1 MQIDERRIAV
11 FIDFENVAMGV
22 RESRYGNFDIDLVLK
37 RLVEKGKITVKRAYS
52 DWHRYTE
59 FKRAFHQ
66 AAIELIDVP
75 QSRYSGKNSADIRM
89 VVDAL
94 DLSYQRDHIDTF
106 VLVSGDSDFSPL
118 VSKLRE
124 YGRYVIGMGVKQSS
138 SDLLINNCD
147 EFIFYEDLV
156 RPTTENTRLAPKLNG
171 LPRKK
176 AEALLL
182 VVETFEALQRE
193 GKEVIYGSVIKQTLV
208 RKLPSFNET
217 YFGYPSF
224 SRLLEDAAENKL
236 LQLTK
241 DEKSGGYIVNLSGDG
256 TGTEAPSEEQVG
268 STLSAG
274 ESPPSAGKSSAPTR
288 TRSSRGRRQGA
299 REKARSDPQP
309 AVEAAPADPQ
319 TGATPQA
326 VTETPEAP
334 AESPLPGETTSAEQ
348 STEPSSPVEKKVARP
363 RRRSPRS
370 RAAGSRKAAAQAAEK
385 APATEASAAP
395 APEVAAVPPDQAPA
409 AAPPDQPAER
419 ASATGASPV
428 GMLAEVEQPPPGD
441 ATPAEQSTEPSPP
454 AEKKPARP
462 RRRSSRSR
470 AAGSTKAAA
479 EAAEEA
485 PATEAVAVPPT
496 EAAAAPPEQPA
507 ESPSAT
513 ATSPV
518 GAQTAVQEPLPGEP
532 ASAEPSTEPSSPVEK
547 KAARPRRR
555 SSRSRGAGSRK
566 AAAKA
571 AEEAPAAEASA
582 APPTEVATAPP
593 AQPAEIASATTASSE
608 EEQPQP
614 VQLPLGEATSAEP
627 STEPSPPSEKK
638 AVRPRRRS
646 PRSRAA
652 ASRKSAAKAAQ
663 EAPPAEVPATSPEQ
677 PPESPP
683 AAATGGQT
691 SVEEASPVEAPAA
704 DGLLLT
710 EAAAPTTGSGSD
722 VATAPKPRRRT
733 STARTRTTRSKTTR
747 SRKTPARDTEP
758 TLFSQI
764 EDSTE

>member
-156 RPTTENTRLAPKLNG
+156 RPATENTRLAPKLNG
-171 LPRKK
+171 LPHKK
-176 AEALLL
+176 AEALRL

-241 DEKSGGYIVNLSGDG
+241 DQKSGGYIVNLSGDG
-256 TGTEAPSEEQVG
+256 AGTEAPSEEQAE
-268 STLSAG
+268 STLSVG

-309 AVEAAPADPQ
+309 PVETAPTGPQ
-319 TGATPQA
+319 TGAAPQA
-326 VTETPEAP
+326 LPETPEAP
-334 AESPLPGETTSAEQ
+334 AESPLPDETTSAEP
-348 STEPSSPVEKKVARP
+348 STEPSSPVEKK
-363 RRRSPRS
+363 
-370 RAAGSRKAAAQAAEK
+370 
-385 APATEASAAP
+385 T
-395 APEVAAVPPDQAPA
+395 
-409 AAPPDQPAER
+409 
-419 ASATGASPV
+419 
-428 GMLAEVEQPPPGD
+428 
-441 ATPAEQSTEPSPP
+441 
-454 AEKKPARP
+454 ARP
-462 RRRSSRSR
+462 RRRSSKSRGARSKESAAM
-470 AAGSTKAAA
+470 AAG
-479 EAAEEA
+479 EA
-485 PATEAVAVPPT
+485 PPAEVP
-496 EAAAAPPEQPA
+496 AAPPEQPA
-507 ESPSAT
+507 ASPSAT

-518 GAQTAVQEPLPGEP
+518 EAPTAVEEPSPAQATPAEP
-532 ASAEPSTEPSSPVEK
+532 SAEPSPPVEK

-555 SSRSRGAGSRK
+555 SSRSRGAGS
-566 AAAKA
+566 
-571 AEEAPAAEASA
+571 S
-582 APPTEVATAPP
+582 
-593 AQPAEIASATTASSE
+593 
-608 EEQPQP
+608 
-614 VQLPLGEATSAEP
+614 
-627 STEPSPPSEKK
+627 
-638 AVRPRRRS
+638 
-646 PRSRAA
+646 
-652 ASRKSAAKAAQ
+652 KSAAKAAV
-663 EAPPAEVPATSPEQ
+663 EVPPVEVPATPPEQ
-677 PPESPP
+677 PPEST
-683 AAATGGQT
+683 AAAAGGRAA
-691 SVEEASPVEAPAA
+691 VEEASPVEAPAA
-704 DGLLLT
+704 PMAPSDSDGG
-710 EAAAPTTGSGSD
+710 AAP
-722 VATAPKPRRRT
+722 KRRRRT
-733 STARTRTTRSKTTR
+733 TTSRKRTTRSKTTR
-747 SRKTPARDTEP
+747 SRKTPDPDTEP

-764 EDSTE
+764 QDSTE

>member
-156 RPTTENTRLAPKLNG
+156 RPATENTRLAPKLNG

-176 AEALLL
+176 AEALRL

-241 DEKSGGYIVNLSGDG
+241 DQKSGGYIVNLSGDG
-256 TGTEAPSEEQVG
+256 AVIEAPSEEQAEPTPSG
-268 STLSAG
+268 G

-288 TRSSRGRRQGA
+288 SRSSRGRRQGA
-299 REKARSDPQP
+299 REKARSEPQP
-309 AVEAAPADPQ
+309 PVESAPTAPQ

-326 VTETPEAP
+326 LPETPEAP
-334 AESPLPGETTSAEQ
+334 ADSPIPDETTSAE
-348 STEPSSPVEKKVARP
+348 P
-363 RRRSPRS
+363 
-370 RAAGSRKAAAQAAEK
+370 
-385 APATEASAAP
+385 
-395 APEVAAVPPDQAPA
+395 
-409 AAPPDQPAER
+409 
-419 ASATGASPV
+419 
-428 GMLAEVEQPPPGD
+428 
-441 ATPAEQSTEPSPP
+441 STEPSPP
-454 AEKKPARP
+454 AEKKTARP

-470 AAGSTKAAA
+470 GPRSKESAAK
-479 EAAEEA
+479 AAEEA
-485 PATEAVAVPPT
+485 SPAEVP
-496 EAAAAPPEQPA
+496 AAPPEQPA
-507 ESPSAT
+507 ESPSDAP
-513 ATSPV
+513 TSPPV
-518 GAQTAVQEPLPGEP
+518 AQAAVEEPPAGE
-532 ASAEPSTEPSSPVEK
+532 ATSAEPSAEPSPPVEK

-555 SSRSRGAGSRK
+555 SSRSRSAGSK
-566 AAAKA
+566 VSAAKA
-571 AEEAPAAEASA
+571 AEEAPPAEAAA
-582 APPTEVATAPP
+582 APPTEVAAAPP
-593 AQPAEIASATTASSE
+593 EQPAETASATTASPE
-608 EEQPQP
+608 AKQPKVEQ
-614 VQLPLGEATSAEP
+614 LLLGE
-627 STEPSPPSEKK
+627 STHGRTIHRALSPGRKESGPSPPALFEE
-638 AVRPRRRS
+638 PRRREQQVRRQGS
-646 PRSRAA
+646 RGGPTGRGSRYPAGAASAEQGGHRRSRRGRAGFSERSIPGGGA
-652 ASRKSAAKAAQ
+652 GHRRA
-663 EAPPAEVPATSPEQ
+663 PAERGCRSPGRIGLGRRRRPQASQEDHDCPEEDHPQQDNPEPQDTGSRHGTYPFLPDFRIHQSGATS
-677 PPESPP
+677 
-683 AAATGGQT
+683 
-691 SVEEASPVEAPAA
+691 
-704 DGLLLT
+704 
-710 EAAAPTTGSGSD
+710 
-722 VATAPKPRRRT
+722 
-733 STARTRTTRSKTTR
+733 
-747 SRKTPARDTEP
+747 
-758 TLFSQI
+758 
-764 EDSTE
+764 

>member
-156 RPTTENTRLAPKLNG
+156 RPATENTRLAPKLNG

-176 AEALLL
+176 AEALRL

-241 DEKSGGYIVNLSGDG
+241 DQKSGGYIVNLSGDG
-256 TGTEAPSEEQVG
+256 TGTEAPSEEQAE
-268 STLSAG
+268 STLSEG

-299 REKARSDPQP
+299 REKAKSDPKAP
-309 AVEAAPADPQ
+309 VEAAPADPQ

-334 AESPLPGETTSAEQ
+334 AESPLPGETTA
-348 STEPSSPVEKKVARP
+348 
-363 RRRSPRS
+363 
-370 RAAGSRKAAAQAAEK
+370 
-385 APATEASAAP
+385 
-395 APEVAAVPPDQAPA
+395 
-409 AAPPDQPAER
+409 
-419 ASATGASPV
+419 
-428 GMLAEVEQPPPGD
+428 
-441 ATPAEQSTEPSPP
+441 AEQSTEPSPP
-454 AEKKPARP
+454 VEKKTARP

-470 AAGSTKAAA
+470 GAGSREAAA
-479 EAAEEA
+479 TAAEEA
-485 PATEAVAVPPT
+485 AATEAVAAPPT
-496 EAAAAPPEQPA
+496 EAAAAPPAQPA
-507 ESPSAT
+507 ESPSAA

-518 GAQTAVQEPLPGEP
+518 GAQTAVEEPPPGETT
-532 ASAEPSTEPSSPVEK
+532 AAEQSTEPSSPVEK

-555 SSRSRGAGSRK
+555 SSRGRAAGSRK

-571 AEEAPAAEASA
+571 TEEAPAAAASA
-582 APPTEVATAPP
+582 APPTEVAAAPP
-593 AQPAEIASATTASSE
+593 AQPAEIASATTAAPE
-608 EEQPQP
+608 EEQPQTE
-614 VQLPLGEATSAEP
+614 QLPLGETTSAEP
-627 STEPSPPSEKK
+627 STEASPPAEKK

-646 PRSRAA
+646 PGSRAA
-652 ASRKSAAKAAQ
+652 GSRKSAAKAAP

-683 AAATGGQT
+683 AAAAGGQT
-691 SVEEASPVEAPAA
+691 SAEEASPVEATTAGAP
-704 DGLLLT
+704 LPS
-710 EAAAPTTGSGSD
+710 EAAAPATQSD
-722 VATAPKPRRRT
+722 SDGGTAPKRRKST
-733 STARTRTTRSKTTR
+733 TTARKRTTRGKTTR
-747 SRKTPARDTEP
+747 SRKTPVGDAEP

-764 EDSTE
+764 QDSTE

>member
-138 SDLLINNCD
+138 SDLLISNCD

-156 RPTTENTRLAPKLNG
+156 RPSAENTRLAPKLNG

-176 AEALLL
+176 AEALGL

-208 RKLPSFNET
+208 RKLPSFNES

-241 DEKSGGYIVNLSGDG
+241 DQKSGGYIVTMSGNG
-256 TGTEAPSEEQVG
+256 AATETPPEEPAE
-268 STLSAG
+268 STLSG
-274 ESPPSAGKSSAPTR
+274 RESPTPAGKSSGSTR

-299 REKARSDPQP
+299 REKARSEPPTPVEP
-309 AVEAAPADPQ
+309 APTGPQ
-319 TGATPQA
+319 TAATPQA
-326 VTETPEAP
+326 LTETPEAP
-334 AESPLPGETTSAEQ
+334 SESPLHGESTSAEQ
-348 STEPSSPVEKKVARP
+348 STEPSPPVEKKTARP
-363 RRRSPRS
+363 RRRSS
-370 RAAGSRKAAAQAAEK
+370 RGRGSGKKESAAKAVEET
-385 APATEASAAP
+385 PSSEASAAP
-395 APEVAAVPPDQAPA
+395 VPETP
-409 AAPPDQPAER
+409 AAPPDQVPAAPPPEQPAES
-419 ASATGASPV
+419 ASATAASPAD
-428 GMLAEVEQPPPGD
+428 GQAEVEQPPPGD
-441 ATPAEQSTEPSPP
+441 TSSAEQTTELPP
-454 AEKKPARP
+454 PVEKKVARP

-470 AAGSTKAAA
+470 AAGSRKATAKAAEKSPTPEPSA
-479 EAAEEA
+479 LPAPEA
-485 PATEAVAVPPT
+485 PAAPPDQVPVAP
-496 EAAAAPPEQPA
+496 PPEQPA
-507 ESPSAT
+507 ESASAT
-513 ATSPV
+513 TASPAEGQAKVEQPPPGDATPPE
-518 GAQTAVQEPLPGEP
+518 QTAKPSPP
-532 ASAEPSTEPSSPVEK
+532 AEK

-555 SSRSRGAGSRK
+555 SSRSRAAG
-566 AAAKA
+566 
-571 AEEAPAAEASA
+571 
-582 APPTEVATAPP
+582 
-593 AQPAEIASATTASSE
+593 
-608 EEQPQP
+608 
-614 VQLPLGEATSAEP
+614 
-627 STEPSPPSEKK
+627 
-638 AVRPRRRS
+638 
-646 PRSRAA
+646 
-652 ASRKSAAKAAQ
+652 SRKSAASSAQ
-663 EAPPAEVPATSPEQ
+663 EATPVDVPATSPEP
-677 PPESPP
+677 PPESKAAAAAP
-683 AAATGGQT
+683 AAGGRT
-691 SVEEASPVEAPAA
+691 SVKEASPVETPPADAP
-704 DGLLLT
+704 LLT
-710 EAAAPTTGSGSD
+710 GAAAPTPKSD
-722 VATAPKPRRRT
+722 PDGGAAPKRRRRT
-733 STARTRTTRSKTTR
+733 TTARKRTTRTKTTR
-747 SRKTPARDTEP
+747 SRKTPAPDTEP

-764 EDSTE
+764 QDS

>member
-156 RPTTENTRLAPKLNG
+156 RPASENTRLAPKLNG

-176 AEALLL
+176 AEALRL

-241 DEKSGGYIVNLSGDG
+241 DQKSGGYIVNLSGDG
-256 TGTEAPSEEQVG
+256 AGTETPSEEQAD
-268 STLSAG
+268 STLSG
-274 ESPPSAGKSSAPTR
+274 GDSPPAAGKSSAPTR

-299 REKARSDPQP
+299 RETAKSDPQP
-309 AVEAAPADPQ
+309 AVETAPTDPQ

-326 VTETPEAP
+326 VKETPEAA
-334 AESPLPGETTSAEQ
+334 AESPLPGETTSAE
-348 STEPSSPVEKKVARP
+348 P
-363 RRRSPRS
+363 
-370 RAAGSRKAAAQAAEK
+370 
-385 APATEASAAP
+385 
-395 APEVAAVPPDQAPA
+395 
-409 AAPPDQPAER
+409 
-419 ASATGASPV
+419 
-428 GMLAEVEQPPPGD
+428 
-441 ATPAEQSTEPSPP
+441 STEPSP
-454 AEKKPARP
+454 
-462 RRRSSRSR
+462 
-470 AAGSTKAAA
+470 T
-479 EAAEEA
+479 
-485 PATEAVAVPPT
+485 
-496 EAAAAPPEQPA
+496 
-507 ESPSAT
+507 
-513 ATSPV
+513 
-518 GAQTAVQEPLPGEP
+518 
-532 ASAEPSTEPSSPVEK
+532 VEK

-555 SSRSRGAGSRK
+555 SSRSRGARSKESAAKASAEAPPAEAVAAPPTEAAAAPPEQPAESASATATAPVEAQTAAEEPTPGETTSAEPSAEPSAPVEKKAARPRRRSSRSRAAGSRK
-566 AAAKA
+566 PAAKA
-571 AEEAPAAEASA
+571 AEEAPPAEAVA
-582 APPTEVATAPP
+582 DPPTEVAAAP
-593 AQPAEIASATTASSE
+593 
-608 EEQPQP
+608 
-614 VQLPLGEATSAEP
+614 
-627 STEPSPPSEKK
+627 
-638 AVRPRRRS
+638 
-646 PRSRAA
+646 
-652 ASRKSAAKAAQ
+652 
-663 EAPPAEVPATSPEQ
+663 PEQ
-677 PPESPP
+677 PPESHAAAAAP
-683 AAATGGQT
+683 AAGGQT
-691 SVEEASPVEAPAA
+691 PVEEASPMEAPPA
-704 DGLLLT
+704 DAPLLSA
-710 EAAAPTTGSGSD
+710 AAAPAPESD
-722 VATAPKPRRRT
+722 SDGGAAPKTRRKAATPRKK
-733 STARTRTTRSKTTR
+733 TTRSKTTR
-747 SRKTPARDTEP
+747 RRKTPAPDTEP

-764 EDSTE
+764 QDSTE

>member
-176 AEALLL
+176 AEALRL

-241 DEKSGGYIVNLSGDG
+241 DEKSGGYIVNLSGEWRRDG
-256 TGTEAPSEEQVG
+256 GGFRRTGGVHSLRGRQPALGRQEQCSDQNPLVPRSPSGG
-268 STLSAG
+268 SG
-274 ESPPSAGKSSAPTR
+274 QGQE
-288 TRSSRGRRQGA
+288 RSSRLR
-299 REKARSDPQP
+299 
-309 AVEAAPADPQ
+309 
-319 TGATPQA
+319 
-326 VTETPEAP
+326 
-334 AESPLPGETTSAEQ
+334 
-348 STEPSSPVEKKVARP
+348 
-363 RRRSPRS
+363 
-370 RAAGSRKAAAQAAEK
+370 
-385 APATEASAAP
+385 
-395 APEVAAVPPDQAPA
+395 
-409 AAPPDQPAER
+409 
-419 ASATGASPV
+419 
-428 GMLAEVEQPPPGD
+428 
-441 ATPAEQSTEPSPP
+441 
-454 AEKKPARP
+454 
-462 RRRSSRSR
+462 
-470 AAGSTKAAA
+470 
-479 EAAEEA
+479 
-485 PATEAVAVPPT
+485 
-496 EAAAAPPEQPA
+496 
-507 ESPSAT
+507 
-513 ATSPV
+513 
-518 GAQTAVQEPLPGEP
+518 
-532 ASAEPSTEPSSPVEK
+532 
-547 KAARPRRR
+547 
-555 SSRSRGAGSRK
+555 
-566 AAAKA
+566 
-571 AEEAPAAEASA
+571 
-582 APPTEVATAPP
+582 
-593 AQPAEIASATTASSE
+593 
-608 EEQPQP
+608 
-614 VQLPLGEATSAEP
+614 
-627 STEPSPPSEKK
+627 
-638 AVRPRRRS
+638 
-646 PRSRAA
+646 
-652 ASRKSAAKAAQ
+652 
-663 EAPPAEVPATSPEQ
+663 
-677 PPESPP
+677 
-683 AAATGGQT
+683 
-691 SVEEASPVEAPAA
+691 
-704 DGLLLT
+704 
-710 EAAAPTTGSGSD
+710 
-722 VATAPKPRRRT
+722 
-733 STARTRTTRSKTTR
+733 
-747 SRKTPARDTEP
+747 
-758 TLFSQI
+758 
-764 EDSTE
+764 

>member
-75 QSRYSGKNSADIRM
+75 QTRYSGKNSADIRM

-156 RPTTENTRLAPKLNG
+156 RPAAENTTLAPKLNG

-176 AEALLL
+176 AEALRL

-208 RKLPSFNET
+208 RKLPSFNES

-241 DEKSGGYIVNLSGDG
+241 DQKSGGYIVTLSGNG
-256 TGTEAPSEEQVG
+256 AGTEKPSEE
-268 STLSAG
+268 SAETTSG
-274 ESPPSAGKSSAPTR
+274 LESPSPARKSSAPAR

-299 REKARSDPQP
+299 REKAKSDPQP
-309 AVEAAPADPQ
+309 PVEATPVDPQ
-319 TGATPQA
+319 SGSDTRAMP
-326 VTETPEAP
+326 ETSEPP
-334 AESPLPGETTSAEQ
+334 AEAPLPGEAASAEQ
-348 STEPSSPVEKKVARP
+348 STEPP
-363 RRRSPRS
+363 
-370 RAAGSRKAAAQAAEK
+370 
-385 APATEASAAP
+385 
-395 APEVAAVPPDQAPA
+395 
-409 AAPPDQPAER
+409 
-419 ASATGASPV
+419 SAT
-428 GMLAEVEQPPPGD
+428 
-441 ATPAEQSTEPSPP
+441 EQSTEPSPP

-470 AAGSTKAAA
+470 AAGSRKTAVQATEESPAA
-479 EAAEEA
+479 EASATPASAA
-485 PATEAVAVPPT
+485 PVPAVPPDQ
-496 EAAAAPPEQPA
+496 APAAAPPDQPA
-507 ESPSAT
+507 ES
-513 ATSPV
+513 
-518 GAQTAVQEPLPGEP
+518 AV
-532 ASAEPSTEPSSPVEK
+532 ASAASPAEGQSEVEQLPPGDTAPAEQSTGPSPAVEK
-547 KAARPRRR
+547 KPARPRRR
-555 SSRSRGAGSRK
+555 SSRSRAAGSRK

-571 AEEAPAAEASA
+571 AEESPPAEASA
-582 APPTEVATAPP
+582 APAPEVPAAPP
-593 AQPAEIASATTASSE
+593 DQVHAAAPPDQPAVSAAASAASPAEGQSVVE
-608 EEQPQP
+608 
-614 VQLPLGEATSAEP
+614 QLPPADTTPAEQ
-627 STEPSPPSEKK
+627 STGPSPAVEKK
-638 AVRPRRRS
+638 PARPRRRS
-646 PRSRAA
+646 PGSRAA
-652 ASRKSAAKAAQ
+652 ASRKSAAKAAEQ
-663 EAPPAEVPATSPEQ
+663 APPAEVPVASPEQ
-677 PPESPP
+677 PPESTST
-683 AAATGGQT
+683 AAAGGQT
-691 SVEEASPVEAPAA
+691 SVDAASPVEAPAA
-704 DGLLLT
+704 DAPLLS
-710 EAAAPTTGSGSD
+710 EAATPMTESDSDAGS
-722 VATAPKPRRRT
+722 APKSRRRT
-733 STARTRTTRSKTTR
+733 TTARKRTTRSKTTR
-747 SRKTPARDTEP
+747 SRKKPAPDTEP

-764 EDSTE
+764 PDSTE

>member
-1 MQIDERRIAV
+1 MQIDEPKIAV

-156 RPTTENTRLAPKLNG
+156 RPSTEDTRLAPKLNG

-176 AEALLL
+176 AEALRL

-241 DEKSGGYIVNLSGDG
+241 DQKSGGYIVNVSGDG
-256 TGTEAPSEEQVG
+256 AGTEAPSEEPAD
-268 STLSAG
+268 STLSG
-274 ESPPSAGKSSAPTR
+274 GDSPPSAAKSGAPAR
-288 TRSSRGRRQGA
+288 SRSSRGRRQGA
-299 REKARSDPQP
+299 REKARSESQP
-309 AVEAAPADPQ
+309 PAESAPAEPQ

-326 VTETPEAP
+326 STEAPEAA
-334 AESPLPGETTSAEQ
+334 AESPLPGETPSAEP
-348 STEPSSPVEKKVARP
+348 STEPS
-363 RRRSPRS
+363 
-370 RAAGSRKAAAQAAEK
+370 
-385 APATEASAAP
+385 AT
-395 APEVAAVPPDQAPA
+395 
-409 AAPPDQPAER
+409 
-419 ASATGASPV
+419 
-428 GMLAEVEQPPPGD
+428 VEQK
-441 ATPAEQSTEPSPP
+441 A
-454 AEKKPARP
+454 ARP

-470 AAGSTKAAA
+470 GPRSKESAAK
-479 EAAEEA
+479 AAEEA
-485 PATEAVAVPPT
+485 PAAEVPV
-496 EAAAAPPEQPA
+496 APPEQPA
-507 ESPSAT
+507 EGGTAT
-513 ATSPV
+513 ANSPV
-518 GAQTAVQEPLPGEP
+518 EAQPAAEEPPPGKT
-532 ASAEPSTEPSSPVEK
+532 ASAEPSAEPSPPVEK

-555 SSRSRGAGSRK
+555 SSKSRAAGSRKTTAKAAEETPAAEASALPAPESPAAPPDQVPAAPPPEPPGESASAAAASPAEGQTEVEQPPPGATTPPEPSTEPSPTVEKKAGRPRRRSSRSRGAGSSRP
-566 AAAKA
+566 AAKA
-571 AEEAPAAEASA
+571 AEEAP
-582 APPTEVATAPP
+582 
-593 AQPAEIASATTASSE
+593 
-608 EEQPQP
+608 
-614 VQLPLGEATSAEP
+614 
-627 STEPSPPSEKK
+627 
-638 AVRPRRRS
+638 
-646 PRSRAA
+646 
-652 ASRKSAAKAAQ
+652 
-663 EAPPAEVPATSPEQ
+663 PAEVPPTSPEQ
-677 PPESPP
+677 PPESHA
-683 AAATGGQT
+683 AAATPAAGGQT
-691 SVEEASPVEAPAA
+691 SVKEASPVDAPVA
-704 DGLLLT
+704 DAPLLSG
-710 EAAAPTTGSGSD
+710 AAAPVAESD
-722 VATAPKPRRRT
+722 SDGAAAPKRRKRT
-733 STARTRTTRSKTTR
+733 TTARKKTTRSKTTR
-747 SRKTPARDTEP
+747 SRKTPAPDTEP

-764 EDSTE
+764 QDSAE

>member
-22 RESRYGNFDIDLVLK
+22 RESRFGNFDIDLVLK

-75 QSRYSGKNSADIRM
+75 QTRYSGKNSADIRM

-94 DLSYQRDHIDTF
+94 DLSHQRDHIDTF

-156 RPTTENTRLAPKLNG
+156 RPSAENTRLAPKLNG

-176 AEALLL
+176 AEALGL

-208 RKLPSFNET
+208 RKLPSFNES

-241 DEKSGGYIVNLSGDG
+241 DQKSGGYIVTLSGNG
-256 TGTEAPSEEQVG
+256 AATETPAEEPAE
-268 STLSAG
+268 STLSGG
-274 ESPPSAGKSSAPTR
+274 EGPPPAGKSSAPAR

-299 REKARSDPQP
+299 REKAKSDPQP
-309 AVEAAPADPQ
+309 RVETAPAGPQ
-319 TGATPQA
+319 TGTTPQA
-326 VTETPEAP
+326 SPETPEAP
-334 AESPLPGETTSAEQ
+334 ADSPPPGETGSAEP
-348 STEPSSPVEKKVARP
+348 STELSPPVEKK
-363 RRRSPRS
+363 
-370 RAAGSRKAAAQAAEK
+370 
-385 APATEASAAP
+385 T
-395 APEVAAVPPDQAPA
+395 
-409 AAPPDQPAER
+409 
-419 ASATGASPV
+419 
-428 GMLAEVEQPPPGD
+428 
-441 ATPAEQSTEPSPP
+441 
-454 AEKKPARP
+454 ARP

-470 AAGSTKAAA
+470 GARSKESAAKAA
-479 EAAEEA
+479 EGTPAAEPSAA
-485 PATEAVAVPPT
+485 PPPEVP
-496 EAAAAPPEQPA
+496 AAPPDQVSAAPPPEQPA

-518 GAQTAVQEPLPGEP
+518 ETQTAVEEPPPRETTSAEPPTEPSPPVEKKAARPRRRSSRSRSAGRKESAIKAAEEAPPAEAVAAPPTEVAAAPPEQPAEIASATSASPEVEQPKMEQLPLGE
-532 ASAEPSTEPSSPVEK
+532 ATSAEPSTEPSPPVEK

-555 SSRSRGAGSRK
+555 SSRSRGAGSK
-566 AAAKA
+566 KPATKA
-571 AEEAPAAEASA
+571 AEEAPPVEVA
-582 APPTEVATAPP
+582 APT
-593 AQPAEIASATTASSE
+593 
-608 EEQPQP
+608 
-614 VQLPLGEATSAEP
+614 
-627 STEPSPPSEKK
+627 
-638 AVRPRRRS
+638 
-646 PRSRAA
+646 
-652 ASRKSAAKAAQ
+652 
-663 EAPPAEVPATSPEQ
+663 PEQ
-677 PPESPP
+677 PTESPAAIEAP
-683 AAATGGQT
+683 ADGEQT
-691 SVEEASPVEAPAA
+691 STEEASPVQAPAA
-704 DGLLLT
+704 DAPLLSG
-710 EAAAPTTGSGSD
+710 AAAPTTESD
-722 VATAPKPRRRT
+722 SDGGTAPKRRKRT
-733 STARTRTTRSKTTR
+733 TTTRKKTTRSKTTR
-747 SRKTPARDTEP
+747 SRKTPDPDTAP

-764 EDSTE
+764 QDS